1 MLDRHLFKIRERNMD
16 NSKETSYLQ
25 VVRTL
30 PEPAPK
36 HSESESQKLERV
48 TLADKMRWR
57 GINPAT
63 VIIAAIAYSTLICAI
78 VLLTT
83 GAILSLL

>member
-1 MLDRHLFKIRERNMD
+1 MD

-25 VVRTL
+25 VVRTP

-36 HSESESQKLERV
+36 HIEREPQKLERA
-48 TLADKMRWR
+48 TLADRMRWR

-63 VIIAAIAYSTLICAI
+63 VIMAAIAYSTLLCAI
-78 VLLTT
+78 ALLLT
-83 GAILSLL
+83 GAILSIL

>member
-1 MLDRHLFKIRERNMD
+1 MD
-16 NSKETSYLQ
+16 NSKETNYLQ
-25 VVRTL
+25 VVRTV

-36 HSESESQKLERV
+36 HIEPESQKLERA

-57 GINPAT
+57 GISPAT

-78 VLLTT
+78 ALLLT
-83 GAILSLL
+83 GAVLSVL

>member
-1 MLDRHLFKIRERNMD
+1 MD
-16 NSKETSYLQ
+16 NSKETNYLQ

-30 PEPAPK
+30 PEPAPTPI
-36 HSESESQKLERV
+36 EYEPQKFERAS
-48 TLADKMRWR
+48 LADKMRWR

-83 GAILSLL
+83 GGILSLL

>member
-1 MLDRHLFKIRERNMD
+1 MD
-16 NSKETSYLQ
+16 NSKETNYLQ
-25 VVRTL
+25 VVRTS

-36 HSESESQKLERV
+36 HVECEPQKFERA
-48 TLADKMRWR
+48 TLADRMRWR

>member
-1 MLDRHLFKIRERNMD
+1 MS
-16 NSKETSYLQ
+16 NSKETNYLR
-25 VVRTL
+25 VVRT
-30 PEPAPK
+30 PAIPAPK
-36 HSESESQKLERV
+36 RADAEVHEFKRA

-63 VIIAAIAYSTLICAI
+63 AILAAIAYSTLICAI

>member
-1 MLDRHLFKIRERNMD
+1 MD

-25 VVRTL
+25 VVRTV

-36 HSESESQKLERV
+36 HVEPESQKLERA

-57 GINPAT
+57 GISPAT
-63 VIIAAIAYSTLICAI
+63 AIIAAIAYSTLNCAI
-78 VLLTT
+78 AVLLT
-83 GAILSLL
+83 GAVLSML